1 LDRFTA
7 SCHRCLKR
15 FVREGA
21 PANQIGGTVASALAM
36 RLARYSASDTY
47 YPQTISILRLDRPQL
62 TSVDDEISSTLR
74 RLLPQSRRPDS
85 AGSAS
90 DRLKALS
97 ERMKAAESTGDTAEQ
112 ARLLAMIL
120 EIAQGKGQGAEL
132 AEAGLLSAISQ
143 DLEKAI
149 KESLAFRGT
158 VSIESAEAKA
168 RREGETAELLT
179 QEVGRLKASLGLSE
193 LLYVDDLPIIT
204 ATYGYTRRDFEP
216 IYDELGAQNL
226 PVEIRAFPSV
236 QKAAA
241 QRLGKM
247 DLVGTIPILAREGE
261 HEGIFMS
268 LLPDRVI
275 DWLALNDITLPDAH
289 LPPIAR
295 ILAALE
301 PIDRDRY
308 YDSIWQLRIRRMV
321 FGLIHSLSHAAMR
334 AMTRYAGIDRTSVAE
349 YIFLPLLGCVV
360 YDSSSSFKLGGVATL
375 VRDHLAAFLRNI
387 ADDSVECLYDPDCS
401 DHTGACHGCLHS
413 PEISCRVFNHG
424 LSRAFL
430 LGGHAPWAD
439 ISSDVRIVGY
449 WDMQGRQR

>member
-1 LDRFTA
+1 
-7 SCHRCLKR
+7 
-15 FVREGA
+15 
-21 PANQIGGTVASALAM
+21 M
-36 RLARYSASDTY
+36 
-47 YPQTISILRLDRPQL
+47 
-62 TSVDDEISSTLR
+62 
-74 RLLPQSRRPDS
+74 
-85 AGSAS
+85 
-90 DRLKALS
+90 
-97 ERMKAAESTGDTAEQ
+97 
-112 ARLLAMIL
+112 
-120 EIAQGKGQGAEL
+120 
-132 AEAGLLSAISQ
+132 
-143 DLEKAI
+143 
-149 KESLAFRGT
+149 
-158 VSIESAEAKA
+158 
-168 RREGETAELLT
+168 
-179 QEVGRLKASLGLSE
+179 KASLGLSE

-301 PIDRDRY
+301 TIDRDRY
-308 YDSIWQLRIRRMV
+308 YDSIWQLRIRRIV

-375 VRDHLAAFLRNI
+375 VRITWQPSCETLRTTRWNASTIPIVGPHGGLPRLPAFPRNI
-387 ADDSVECLYDPDCS
+387 LPR
-401 DHTGACHGCLHS
+401 
-413 PEISCRVFNHG
+413 IQ
-424 LSRAFL
+424 SR
-430 LGGHAPWAD
+430 P
-439 ISSDVRIVGY
+439 ISSIPARRSCAVGRCFFGRADVGY